1 MKVSDLIA
9 GRKVVF
15 SIADDTTVYDAAR
28 YLREKEVRAVGV
40 CAQKGKLV
48 GVVSQTDIS
57 DKVAAENKCP
67 AWMRVSEIMSTDLVT
82 VPPETPLD
90 ECLRLMDKHGIYHL
104 LVVDSKTGFRGMI
117 SVQDLLKVI
126 ASDEKARADLLEA
139 FMFPQR

>member
-40 CAQKGKLV
+40 CAPKGKLV

-82 VPPETPLD
+82 VPPETPLY
-90 ECLRLMDKHGIYHL
+90 ECLQLMDKHRIYHL
-104 LVVDSKTGFRGMI
+104 LVVDEKAGYRGTI

-126 ASDEKARADLLEA
+126 ATDEKARADLLEA

>member
-9 GRKVVF
+9 GRREVY
-15 SIADDTTVYDAAR
+15 SITDDATVHDAAR
-28 YLREKEVRAVGV
+28 YLRDKEVRAVGV
-40 CAQKGKLV
+40 CDHGGELV

-82 VPPETPLD
+82 VPPEALLY
-90 ECLRLMDKHGIYHL
+90 ECLQLMDKHHIYHL
-104 LVVDSKTGFRGMI
+104 LVVDEKAGYRGTI

-126 ASDEKARADLLEA
+126 ATDEKARADLLEA

>member
-1 MKVSDLIA
+1 MNVSDMIA
-9 GRKVVF
+9 GRQEVF
-15 SIADDTTVYDAAR
+15 SITDDATVYDAAR

-40 CAQKGKLV
+40 CAPQGKLV

-82 VPPETPLD
+82 VPPETPLY
-90 ECLRLMDKHGIYHL
+90 ECLQLMDKYRIFHL
-104 LVVDSKTGFRGMI
+104 LVVDEKTGFQGTI
-117 SVQDLLKVI
+117 SVKDLLKVI
-126 ASDEKARADLLEA
+126 ATDEKARADLLEA